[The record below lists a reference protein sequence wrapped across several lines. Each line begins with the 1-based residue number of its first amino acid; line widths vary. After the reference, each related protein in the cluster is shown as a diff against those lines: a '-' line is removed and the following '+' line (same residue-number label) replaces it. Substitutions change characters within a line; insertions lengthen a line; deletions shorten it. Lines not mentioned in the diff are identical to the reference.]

1 MSSVAVLSF
10 LWAAQA
16 EGEVWP
22 ERAISPSRNPLP
34 HVMPLPC
41 VLEGPAVGPATGDL
55 TWQMPRSPQDK
66 LLHLLSVSW
75 AARHVCWRQ
84 ADTWASGRRASS
96 AAPRL
101 TAGHGGLSE
110 WTAVDSKCP
119 AAHGVVWFNFLC
131 VVTYIIPYLL
141 NPLSRQQ

>member
-34 HVMPLPC
+34 DVMPLPC

-55 TWQMPRSPQDK
+55 TWQMPRSPQDE
-66 LLHLLSVSW
+66 LLHLLNASW
-75 AARHVCWRQ
+75 AARRVRWRQ
-84 ADTWASGRRASS
+84 ADAWASGRSQRCSPPADSWAWRAV
-96 AAPRL
+96 R
-101 TAGHGGLSE
+101 
-110 WTAVDSKCP
+110 VDSR
-119 AAHGVVWFNFLC
+119 GF
-131 VVTYIIPYLL
+131 
-141 NPLSRQQ
+141 